1 MLPFLPAWFLLR
13 FITGMAGAVPWVVS
27 ETWLNM
33 VATERDRGRIM
44 GIYATVLAAGFAIG
58 PAIIGAV
65 GAEGWLPFL
74 IVALA
79 VGLSIL
85 PILLAKNLAPAMP
98 ERSEAP
104 LSDILRAQPLVM
116 TAALCGG
123 VMDFAL
129 FALLPVYGLRHGLDQ
144 ASAVFMIT
152 VFIGGN
158 VLLQIPIG
166 WLADHTNRL
175 TVLFA
180 CILFSLMGALLLP
193 LAISQPIL
201 LYWLVFFWGGSLF
214 AIYTIGLGLLGDGFP
229 RVQLAAANVVFVMVY
244 EIGSAGGPTL
254 AGTAIDVFG
263 PEGLTTV
270 VAIAATALAVAFI
283 RLRPG
288 SADPGLSGQA
298 FPKASSLA
306 SRCWAVPR
314 SSCPPPPDLKKVISS
329 SFRRPGFSPRA
340 SSNVSVMSESAMMPL
355 AMGWQMS
362 PAWAAAVK
370 RASTK
375 MRQRRT
381 ASSSASRISSRKP
394 PTRSRCWPGRSQRP
408 WIRGVGDM
416 VAAETMS
423 ASLIAASMLS
433 TA

>member
-1 MLPFLPAWFLLR
+1 MTETFTGRQRHLSLLALNACVLGVGIAFGALVPLITLNLAHRGIDATLIGLNAAMFPLAVLVTGPLLPRLIHRLGAVRSMILGLAVITVTTLLFPLLPFLPVWFLLR

-74 IVALA
+74 IVAVA

-85 PILLAKNLAPAMP
+85 PILLAKNLAPVMP

-193 LAISQPIL
+193 LAIAQPVL
-201 LYWLVFFWGGSLF
+201 LYGLVFFWGGSLF

-283 RLRPG
+283 RLRP
-288 SADPGLSGQA
+288 
-298 FPKASSLA
+298 
-306 SRCWAVPR
+306 VP
-314 SSCPPPPDLKKVISS
+314 PI
-329 SFRRPGFSPRA
+329 RP
-340 SSNVSVMSESAMMPL
+340 
-355 AMGWQMS
+355 
-362 PAWAAAVK
+362 
-370 RASTK
+370 
-375 MRQRRT
+375 
-381 ASSSASRISSRKP
+381 
-394 PTRSRCWPGRSQRP
+394 
-408 WIRGVGDM
+408 
-416 VAAETMS
+416 
-423 ASLIAASMLS
+423 
-433 TA
+433 

>member
-1 MLPFLPAWFLLR
+1 MTETFTGRQRHLSLLALNACVLGVGIAFGALVPLITLNLAHRGIDATLIGLNAAMFPLAVLVTGPLLPRLIHRLGAVRSMILGLAVITVTTMLFPLLPFLPAWFLLR

-74 IVALA
+74 IVAVA

-85 PILLAKNLAPAMP
+85 PILLAKNLAPVMP

-193 LAISQPIL
+193 LAIAQPVL
-201 LYWLVFFWGGSLF
+201 LYGLVFFWGGSLF

-283 RLRPG
+283 RLRP
-288 SADPGLSGQA
+288 
-298 FPKASSLA
+298 
-306 SRCWAVPR
+306 VP
-314 SSCPPPPDLKKVISS
+314 PI
-329 SFRRPGFSPRA
+329 RP
-340 SSNVSVMSESAMMPL
+340 
-355 AMGWQMS
+355 
-362 PAWAAAVK
+362 
-370 RASTK
+370 
-375 MRQRRT
+375 
-381 ASSSASRISSRKP
+381 
-394 PTRSRCWPGRSQRP
+394 
-408 WIRGVGDM
+408 
-416 VAAETMS
+416 
-423 ASLIAASMLS
+423 
-433 TA
+433 

>member
-1 MLPFLPAWFLLR
+1 MTETFTGRQRHLSLLALNACVLGVGIAFGALVPLITLNLAHRGIDATLIGLNAAMFPLAVLVTGPLLPRLIHRLGAVGSMVLGLAVITVSTMLFPLLPFLPAWFLLR

-104 LSDILRAQPLVM
+104 LSDIVRAQPLVM
-116 TAALCGG
+116 MAALCGG

-193 LAISQPIL
+193 LAIAQPIL

-229 RVQLAAANVVFVMVY
+229 RAQLAAANVVFVMVY

-283 RLRPG
+283 RLRP
-288 SADPGLSGQA
+288 
-298 FPKASSLA
+298 
-306 SRCWAVPR
+306 VP
-314 SSCPPPPDLKKVISS
+314 PI
-329 SFRRPGFSPRA
+329 RP
-340 SSNVSVMSESAMMPL
+340 
-355 AMGWQMS
+355 
-362 PAWAAAVK
+362 
-370 RASTK
+370 
-375 MRQRRT
+375 
-381 ASSSASRISSRKP
+381 
-394 PTRSRCWPGRSQRP
+394 
-408 WIRGVGDM
+408 
-416 VAAETMS
+416 
-423 ASLIAASMLS
+423 
-433 TA
+433 

>member
-1 MLPFLPAWFLLR
+1 MTEVFTGRQRHLSLLALNACVLGVGIAFGALVPLITLNLAHRGIDATLIGLNAAMFPLAVLLTGPLLPRLIHRLGSVRAMVLGLAIITVATLLFPLLPFLPVWFLLR
-13 FITGMAGAVPWVVS
+13 FVTGIAGAIPWVVS

-65 GAEGWLPFL
+65 GAEGWLPFV
-74 IVALA
+74 IIAMA

-85 PILLAKNLAPAMP
+85 PILLARKLAPAMP
-98 ERSEAP
+98 ERPEAA

-116 TAALCGG
+116 MAALCGG

-144 ASAVFMIT
+144 AASVFMVT

-180 CILFSLMGALLLP
+180 CIVVSLAGALLLP
-193 LAISQPIL
+193 LAIDHAAP

-214 AIYTIGLGLLGDGFP
+214 AIYTIGLGLLGNNFP
-229 RVQLAAANVVFVMVY
+229 RSQLAAANVVFIMVY
-244 EIGSAGGPTL
+244 EIGSASGPTL
-254 AGTAIDVFG
+254 AGTAIDLLG
-263 PEGLTTV
+263 PEGLVVV

-283 RLRPG
+283 RLRP
-288 SADPGLSGQA
+288 
-298 FPKASSLA
+298 
-306 SRCWAVPR
+306 VP
-314 SSCPPPPDLKKVISS
+314 PI
-329 SFRRPGFSPRA
+329 RP
-340 SSNVSVMSESAMMPL
+340 
-355 AMGWQMS
+355 
-362 PAWAAAVK
+362 
-370 RASTK
+370 
-375 MRQRRT
+375 
-381 ASSSASRISSRKP
+381 
-394 PTRSRCWPGRSQRP
+394 
-408 WIRGVGDM
+408 
-416 VAAETMS
+416 
-423 ASLIAASMLS
+423 
-433 TA
+433 

>member
-1 MLPFLPAWFLLR
+1 MTETFTGRQRHLSLLALNACVLGVGIAFGALVPLITLNLAHRGIDATLIGLNAAMFPLAVLVTGPLLPRLIHRLGAVRSMILGLAVITVTTMLFPLLPFLPAWFLLR

-116 TAALCGG
+116 MAALCGG

-193 LAISQPIL
+193 LAISQPVL
-201 LYWLVFFWGGSLF
+201 LYGLVFFWGGSLF

-283 RLRPG
+283 RLRP
-288 SADPGLSGQA
+288 A
-298 FPKASSLA
+298 
-306 SRCWAVPR
+306 
-314 SSCPPPPDLKKVISS
+314 PPI
-329 SFRRPGFSPRA
+329 RP
-340 SSNVSVMSESAMMPL
+340 
-355 AMGWQMS
+355 
-362 PAWAAAVK
+362 
-370 RASTK
+370 
-375 MRQRRT
+375 
-381 ASSSASRISSRKP
+381 
-394 PTRSRCWPGRSQRP
+394 
-408 WIRGVGDM
+408 
-416 VAAETMS
+416 
-423 ASLIAASMLS
+423 
-433 TA
+433 